1 MVSLILSWF
10 VGGSGVWRARHAY
23 SQGAKPPGLKVSR
36 SHEEDFSIQ
45 LCESLTEILRND
57 LLSQQPANYHVDA
70 PSALASAIIN
80 VSRQMLLLHKLT
92 GRLAV

>member
-23 SQGAKPPGLKVSR
+23 SQGAKTGLKVSR

-45 LCESLTEILRND
+45 LCESFTEILRHD
-57 LLSQQPANYHVDA
+57 LLSQQPASYHVGA
-70 PSALASAIIN
+70 ISAIIN
-80 VSRQMLLLHKLT
+80 VTGQVLLCIN
-92 GRLAV
+92 